1 MSFKQKTGHV
11 ELTKSA
17 TKKILKHAHKLKL
30 GNLDKNS

>member
-17 TKKILKHAHKLKL
+17 TKKILKHAHKL
-30 GNLDKNS
+30 N

>member
-17 TKKILKHAHKLKL
+17 TKKIL
-30 GNLDKNS
+30 